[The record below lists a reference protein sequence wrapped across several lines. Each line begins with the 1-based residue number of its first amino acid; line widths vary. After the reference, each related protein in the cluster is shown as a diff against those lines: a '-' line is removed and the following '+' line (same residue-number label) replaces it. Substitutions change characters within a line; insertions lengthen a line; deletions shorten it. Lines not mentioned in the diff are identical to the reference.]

1 MPSLVN
7 GMQFRIAEPL
17 RYSKRVRTHKQKP
30 VRRES
35 MTSTLRCFQV
45 LELLAHE
52 PYEFSLSE
60 LAGRLEQPPATAHRM
75 MATLVEAGFAE
86 QDGATRRYRLAGKAL
101 WAGAGYLRNSL
112 VYRAAFLVMQET
124 AHKSNGLI
132 HLGALDGEWVLYLH
146 TVGSPSRLYLYAD
159 TGERRPLHATGLGK
173 AILAWQPAD
182 LVSRLTTRKLQR
194 FTRRTICSVGELKE
208 ELKATRQRGYAI
220 DDEEGVVGLRC
231 VAAPIFNPS
240 GQSVAA
246 LSMSAPAQVLSN
258 PAVAPAAAVIQ
269 EAALRISVQLGFRP
283 ASSNMLSLIS
293 YKKD

>member
-1 MPSLVN
+1 M
-7 GMQFRIAEPL
+7 
-17 RYSKRVRTHKQKP
+17 RYSERVPARNQKP
-30 VRRES
+30 ARRES
-35 MTSTLRCFQV
+35 MTSTLKCFQV
-45 LELLAHE
+45 LELLAQE
-52 PYEFSLSE
+52 PYEFPLSE
-60 LAGRLEQPPATAHRM
+60 LAGRLDQPLATAHRL

-101 WAGAGYLRNSL
+101 WAGAGYLRNSP

-124 AHKSNGLI
+124 ARKSSGLI

-173 AILAWQPAD
+173 AILAWQSAN
-182 LVSRLTTRKLQR
+182 LVSRITARKLQR
-194 FTRRTICSVGELKE
+194 FTKRTICSAAALKE

-220 DDEEGVVGLRC
+220 DDEEGVMGLRC
-231 VAAPIFNPS
+231 VAAPIFNAS

-258 PAVAPAAAVIQ
+258 SAIEPATALIR
-269 EAALRISVQLGFRP
+269 EAALKISVQIGFRP

-293 YKKD
+293 G